1 MPADLISE
9 DELRACLR
17 PHRPDPA
24 DYAAAVH
31 RRVSQGQSQRAA
43 DPLSRVS
50 PWLRSAAALLPL
62 PLIVPAK
69 VAGVAGKAATA
80 GGGSKLLSY
89 MAFPAISLFVL
100 AGATLFSL
108 NKIRSIRS
116 GPAGEP
122 MDEAAQPEAV
132 RQWWRDHKW
141 GARLVYVVTLLL
153 YIWGATWLLY
163 VAYVISL
170 GLLAVV
176 LASLSKV
183 GLGNR
188 QVVGSS
194 CLTGLML
201 LGQIAMFPSVGD
213 GEIHFI
219 DQRVVAVVFYIGTGV
234 LAVCLGLNAVMRLAI
249 VKPRFR
255 STARRFMTGFAA
267 LLGAGVA
274 ALLSA
279 GLIVWIL
286 RPLFQPVTPARIN
299 EYVES
304 FDQAPFQSSSW
315 QQWEISARWCID
327 AGLKPDLTRPRRLL
341 DEEVRKKENL
351 VLPFILG
358 SAMRVGLVD
367 VDQLPPTADMANP
380 LERLLSEKATRPVA
394 SPRHVDWVIRAAA
407 AADDLT
413 DADRDRVQQRLH
425 LNLIALTGESFD
437 GIEEALMAT
446 QLLAA
451 IDRPVDKEEFRP
463 RIHDLLRELHCTRAG
478 GFHLAGGFKRF
489 PASRVADMNASAYAV
504 QLMEIYGVP
513 DNLDFNWVRSYFK
526 PLAFRPG
533 ADKWIA
539 AVSRERLE
547 KMPGV
552 LPVSWWDT
560 VYYERSLLAAI
571 VLVGLCL
578 FATLTSPPPVPRGDP
593 LAEGRS

>member
-24 DYAAAVH
+24 EFGAAV
-31 RRVSQGQSQRAA
+31 RRRISQEQSLRAA
-43 DPLSRVS
+43 DPLAGVS

-69 VAGVAGKAATA
+69 FAGVAGKAATA
-80 GGGSKLLSY
+80 GGGGKLLSY
-89 MAFPAISLFVL
+89 LAFPAISLFVL
-100 AGATLFSL
+100 AGATLLSL

-141 GARLVYVVTLLL
+141 GARLVYAVTLALGL
-153 YIWGATWLLY
+153 WGSTWLLY
-163 VAYVISL
+163 LGYVISL

-176 LASLSKV
+176 LASLSKA

-194 CLTGLML
+194 CVMVLPI
-201 LGQIAMFPSVGD
+201 LGQIAMMAGVGD

-219 DQRVVAVVFYIGTGV
+219 DQRVVAVVFLAGAGLVAVYLGV
-234 LAVCLGLNAVMRLAI
+234 DSVTHPTI
-249 VKPRFR
+249 WKPRFGR
-255 STARRFMTGFAA
+255 TFRGFI
-267 LLGAGVA
+267 AGVVCTGVA
-274 ALLSA
+274 
-279 GLIVWIL
+279 VWIV

-315 QQWEISARWCID
+315 QQWEIPARWCVD
-327 AGLKPDLTRPRRLL
+327 AGLQPDLSRPRRLL
-341 DEEVRKKENL
+341 DEEVRKEGNV

-358 SAMRVGLVD
+358 SAMSVGLVG
-367 VDQLPPTADMANP
+367 VDQLSLPADLANER
-380 LERLLSEKATRPVA
+380 ERLLAESTERPIA
-394 SPRHVDWVIRAAA
+394 SLRQVDWVIRAAA
-407 AADDLT
+407 ASGDLT
-413 DADRDRVQQRLH
+413 AADRDQLQQRLH

-451 IDRPVDKEEFRP
+451 IDRPVDKEEYRP
-463 RIHDLLRELHCTRAG
+463 RIHDLLLELHCTRAG

-513 DNLDFNWVRSYFK
+513 ENLDLDWVRSYFK

-552 LPVSWWDT
+552 LPVTRWDT

-578 FATLTSPPPVPRGDP
+578 FATLTSPPAARPGEA
-593 LAEGRS
+593 LSEGRS